1 MKVIYPV
8 LFYKEK
14 ENGYSVFVPD
24 LDNASTCG
32 STLQEAMEMAEELI
46 ASVVLDLMEEDDKI
60 PKADSIE
67 KVSFE
72 KLEKNLEIE
81 NWDYTSKFKT
91 YIAVDISS
99 YAEQWGKELVKK
111 TVNIPKW
118 INTKAEKLKINFSKN
133 IRGSIIKENIWGIDY
148 VIWYQNKDAN
158 AFLRFY
164 SGFFCWRNIEKNGK
178 YSNIIKCYKKI
189 KKGVY
194 GLFN

>member
-8 LFYKEK
+8 LFYEEK

-60 PKADSIE
+60 PKANSIE

-91 YIAVDISS
+91 YIAVDISL

-118 INTKAEKLKINFSKN
+118 INTKAEKLKINFSKTL
-133 IRGSIIKENIWGIDY
+133 EE
-148 VIWYQNKDAN
+148 A
-158 AFLRFY
+158 LL
-164 SGFFCWRNIEKNGK
+164 
-178 YSNIIKCYKKI
+178 KKI
-189 KKGVY
+189 Y
-194 GLFN
+194 EE